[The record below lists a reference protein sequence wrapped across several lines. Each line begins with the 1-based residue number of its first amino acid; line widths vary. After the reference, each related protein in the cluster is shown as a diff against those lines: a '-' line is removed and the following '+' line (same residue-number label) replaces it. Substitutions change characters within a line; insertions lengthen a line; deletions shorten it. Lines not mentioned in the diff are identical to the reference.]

1 MTLAPATK
9 VLSPQTPEEIN
20 LLPLSL
26 CLSAG
31 LNRGHG
37 PGRSSRVLHNVALMG
52 CEDKQMAEMRH
63 GSHGDEMQIYT
74 GHFWMMGDYELQIN
88 AVTSEWKKRNS
99 ECPKKLQKFNFLSPG
114 MCDYCQLYPQ
124 HFT

>member
-1 MTLAPATK
+1 MESTGLTLAPATK

-52 CEDKQMAEMRH
+52 CEDKQMVEMRY
-63 GSHGDEMQIYT
+63 GSVMAT
-74 GHFWMMGDYELQIN
+74 RCRF
-88 AVTSEWKKRNS
+88 T
-99 ECPKKLQKFNFLSPG
+99 PG
-114 MCDYCQLYPQ
+114 I
-124 HFT
+124 FG